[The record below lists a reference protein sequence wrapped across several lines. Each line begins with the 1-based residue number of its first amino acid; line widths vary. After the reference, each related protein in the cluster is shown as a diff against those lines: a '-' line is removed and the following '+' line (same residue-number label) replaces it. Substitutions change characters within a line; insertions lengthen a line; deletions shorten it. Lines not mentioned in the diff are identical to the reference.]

1 MSTEEQARAA
11 DHASPG
17 EQRDAAEQHAGP
29 AGEQVRSPYGQLGR
43 RLSRSSPFY
52 VGFVGG
58 LGVILAWYLSQA
70 IFSARQVLVLI
81 VVSMFLAV
89 GLSPMVDALVRRGLR
104 RGLAVAAVGM
114 GLLLVFGGFI
124 AAIAPPVT
132 EQTTTFVQNAPLYL
146 DQLQSNRTIQRL
158 DADYQIIEQAKD
170 YITSGTLGQQVFG
183 GLFGVG
189 KFVLGTLFSALTVLI
204 LTLYFL
210 GSLPGIKRH
219 AYLLAPRTRRERVRL
234 LSDEILQKIGGFVG
248 GALLVAISA
257 GVVTFIF
264 LETLG
269 LEYALALALLVAMFD
284 LIPMIGATIGA
295 VVVIG
300 LAFIDSAPRG
310 IACVIF
316 FVLYQQ
322 FENYMVYP
330 RVMKR
335 SVDVPPA
342 ATVVAALVGGTL
354 LGVVGALLAIPL
366 AAAVLLLIREV
377 VLPRQ
382 EVA

>member
-1 MSTEEQARAA
+1 MSTEDQARAA
-11 DHASPG
+11 DHASP
-17 EQRDAAEQHAGP
+17 AADSPQPAGP
-29 AGEQVRSPYGQLGR
+29 YPDREHARLPYGQLGR

-104 RGLAVAAVGM
+104 RGLSVAAVGL
-114 GLLLVFGGFI
+114 GLLLVFGGFV

-132 EQTTTFVQNAPLYL
+132 EQTTEFVQNAPLYL

-189 KFVLGTLFSALTVLI
+189 KFVLGTLFSAVTVLI

-210 GSLPGIKRH
+210 GSLPAIKRN

-257 GVVTFIF
+257 GVVTFVF

-269 LEYALALALLVAMFD
+269 LQYALALALLVAMFD

-295 VVVIG
+295 VIVIA

-310 IACVIF
+310 VACVIF
-316 FVLYQQ
+316 FLLYQQ

-382 EVA
+382 ETA